1 MKTLYHNQ
9 TLPNM
14 TAYRPELSGTR
25 GAVSSNSAYVTEAGL
40 EILQQGGNAIDAA
53 VAASLA
59 LGVVDPFNS
68 GIGGG
73 CFAVY
78 YSAKDRDYFA
88 LDARGKAPAKAWPEM
103 FLGEDGQPSAALT
116 ENSGRPVATPAMYR
130 AYEQLLQKHGTMT
143 LAQVSAP
150 AIRLAREGF
159 RAGFVYARATE
170 TAYASFACEH
180 YPGFKELYTD
190 NGEPRAAGTLIKNPE
205 LADTMELVAKNGVD
219 WFYNGP
225 IAEEFAAAAQKYGGV
240 IEAEDLKYTT
250 ATFRKPVRGTYRGYE
265 IISMP
270 PPSSGGVHLIQML
283 NVLENFDLASMGQ
296 NSAQT
301 THIIAETMKMMFA
314 DRSVAMGDPECMTV
328 QTERLIS
335 KAYAREL
342 AERIDMTHAQ
352 EYAPSEGIEAIANCG
367 CTTNFTVQDRFGN
380 VLAMTQTIRNWFGC
394 GIPVVGRGF
403 VLNNNMADFS
413 AKSGALT
420 SQGLAYGSANAV
432 AANKTPLSSMCPVL
446 LVKDGVPFVSMG
458 SAGGPRIISSNL
470 QVMVNIME
478 HGMMMEQAIRSP
490 HICCLTKKQGIE
502 MEYAYSPDTLHLLEK
517 MGHEIHLVPK
527 YGVVK
532 GFTNGIMKV
541 DDRFYP
547 AGTWRTLGSGGAV
560 LDDNTICIDG
570 EIFMSNLR

>member
-1 MKTLYHNQ
+1 MRLLYQNQ
-9 TLPNM
+9 ELPIM

-25 GAVSSNSAYVTEAGL
+25 GAVSSNSAYVTAAGL
-40 EILQQGGNAIDAA
+40 EILQKGGNAIDAA

-78 YSAKDRDYFA
+78 YSAKDQDYFA
-88 LDARGKAPAKAWPEM
+88 LDARGRAPAKAWPEM

-116 ENSGRPVATPAMYR
+116 ENSGKPVATPALYR
-130 AYEQLLQKHGTMT
+130 AYEQMLQKHGTMT
-143 LAQVSAP
+143 LTQVSAP

-170 TAYASFACEH
+170 SAYASFACEH
-180 YPGFKELYTD
+180 YAGFKELYTD
-190 NGEPRAAGTLIKNPE
+190 DGSPRKVGTLIKNPD
-205 LADTMELVAKNGVD
+205 LANTMELVAQNGVD

-225 IAEEFAAAAQKYGGV
+225 IAEEFAATAQKHGGV
-240 IEAEDLKYTT
+240 IEVEDLQRTT
-250 ATFRKPVRGTYRGYE
+250 AIFRKPVRGTYRDYE

-283 NVLENFDLASMGQ
+283 NVLENFDLAAMGQ
-296 NSAQT
+296 NSAQA

-314 DRSVAMGDPECMTV
+314 DRSVAMGDPDFMTV
-328 QTERLIS
+328 QTDRLIS

-342 AERIDMTHAQ
+342 AKKIDMERAQ
-352 EYAPSEGIEAIANCG
+352 EHAPTDGIEAIANRG
-367 CTTNFTVQDRFGN
+367 CTTNFTVQDCFGN

-413 AKSGALT
+413 ARSGCLT

-446 LVKDGVPFVSMG
+446 LAKNGMPFVSMG

-478 HGMMMEQAIRSP
+478 HGMMMEQAVRSP
-490 HICCLTKKQGIE
+490 HICCLTQKQGIE
-502 MEYAYSPDTLHLLEK
+502 MEYAYSPDTIRILEK
-517 MGHEIHLVPK
+517 KGHLIRLVPK
-527 YGVVK
+527 WGVVK
-532 GFTNGIMKV
+532 GFTNGIMRL
-541 DDRFYP
+541 DGRFYP
-547 AGTWRTLGSGGAV
+547 AGTWRTLGSGGAM
-560 LDDNTICIDG
+560 LDDNTLCIDG
-570 EIFMSNLR
+570 EIFLNCLK